1 MAIYLCA
8 FLIAVVAGLRAM
20 LAPAAVS
27 WAAYAGWI
35 PLEGTFLAFLG
46 HAYTPWILTVL
57 ALGELIA
64 DQLPRTPS
72 RKVPVQFGTRLLM
85 GAVCGIAMTLAGGQ
99 WLMGLLVGLL
109 GAVAGT
115 LGGHA
120 ARASLARRFGR
131 DLPAALIEDGVAI
144 VLAVLVLMVLR

>member
-1 MAIYLCA
+1 MIYLCV

-20 LAPAAVS
+20 MAPAAVS

-35 PLEGTFLAFLG
+35 PLEGTFLAFLA
-46 HAYTPWILTVL
+46 HAYTPWILTAL

-64 DQLPRTPS
+64 DQLPGTPS

-85 GAVCGIAMTLAGGQ
+85 GAVCGIALTLANGQ
-99 WLMGLLVGLL
+99 WLIGLIVGLL
-109 GAVAGT
+109 GAVVGT

-131 DLPAALIEDGVAI
+131 DLPAALIEDGVALVLALL
-144 VLAVLVLMVLR
+144 VLAVLR

>member
-1 MAIYLCA
+1 MIYLCA

-20 LAPAAVS
+20 MAPAAVS
-27 WAAYAGWI
+27 WAAYLGWI

-46 HAYTPWILTVL
+46 HAYTPWILTAL
-57 ALGELIA
+57 AIGELIA

-72 RKVPVQFGTRLLM
+72 RKVPIQFGTRLLM
-85 GAVCGIAMTLAGGQ
+85 GAVCGIALTLANGQ
-99 WLMGLLVGLL
+99 WPVGVIVGLL

-131 DLPAALIEDGVAI
+131 DLPAALIEDGVALG
-144 VLAVLVLMVLR
+144 LAVLVLAVLR

>member
-1 MAIYLCA
+1 MIYLCA

-20 LAPAAVS
+20 MAPAAVS

-46 HAYTPWILTVL
+46 HAYTPWILTAL
-57 ALGELIA
+57 AVGELIA

-72 RKVPVQFGTRLLM
+72 RKVPIQFGTRLLM
-85 GAVCGIAMTLAGGQ
+85 GAVCGVALTLANGQ
-99 WLMGLLVGLL
+99 WLVGLL
-109 GAVAGT
+109 AGLVGALVGT

-144 VLAVLVLMVLR
+144 GLALLVVAVLR

>member
-1 MAIYLCA
+1 MIYLCA

-20 LAPAAVS
+20 MAPAAVS
-27 WAAYAGWI
+27 WAAYLGWI

-46 HAYTPWILTVL
+46 HAYTPWILTAL
-57 ALGELIA
+57 AIAELIA
-64 DQLPRTPS
+64 DQLPKTPS
-72 RKVPVQFGTRLLM
+72 RKVPIQFGTRLLM
-85 GAVCGIAMTLAGGQ
+85 GAVCGIALTLANGQ
-99 WLMGLLVGLL
+99 WLVGGIVGLL

-131 DLPAALIEDGVAI
+131 DLPAALIEDGVALG
-144 VLAVLVLMVLR
+144 LAVLVLAVLR

>member
-1 MAIYLCA
+1 MIYLCA

-20 LAPAAVS
+20 MAPAAVS

-35 PLEGTFLAFLG
+35 SLDGTFLAFLG
-46 HAYTPWILTVL
+46 HAYAPWILSVL
-57 ALGELIA
+57 AVGELIA
-64 DQLPRTPS
+64 DQLPSTPS

-85 GAVCGIAMTLAGGQ
+85 GAVCGIAVTLASDQ
-99 WLMGLLVGLL
+99 WLAGLLIGLL
-109 GAVAGT
+109 GAVVGT
-115 LGGHA
+115 FGGHA

-144 VLAVLVLMVLR
+144 AVALLVLAVLR

>member
-1 MAIYLCA
+1 MIYLCA

-20 LAPAAVS
+20 MAPAAVS

-35 PLEGTFLAFLG
+35 SLEGTFLAFLG
-46 HAYTPWILTVL
+46 HPYAPWILTLL
-57 ALGELIA
+57 AIGELIA

-85 GAVCGIAMTLAGGQ
+85 GAVCGIALTLVSGQ
-99 WLMGLLVGLL
+99 WLIGLVLGVS

-131 DLPAALIEDGVAI
+131 DLPAALIEDGVALVLALL
-144 VLAVLVLMVLR
+144 VLAVLR